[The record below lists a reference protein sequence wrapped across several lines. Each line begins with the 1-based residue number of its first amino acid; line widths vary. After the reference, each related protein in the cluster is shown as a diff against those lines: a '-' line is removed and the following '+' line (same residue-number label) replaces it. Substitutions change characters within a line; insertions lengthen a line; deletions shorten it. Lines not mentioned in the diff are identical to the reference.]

1 MRKPKPNASNGDKCC
16 ESSKLEEYKKKQPPT
31 GLYRRHHATV
41 IHSKKS
47 RMASLKCSPTIHA
60 TEDLILMQNVN

>member
-16 ESSKLEEYKKKQPPT
+16 DSSKLEECKKKQPQT
-31 GLYRRHHATV
+31 GLYRRPHTTV